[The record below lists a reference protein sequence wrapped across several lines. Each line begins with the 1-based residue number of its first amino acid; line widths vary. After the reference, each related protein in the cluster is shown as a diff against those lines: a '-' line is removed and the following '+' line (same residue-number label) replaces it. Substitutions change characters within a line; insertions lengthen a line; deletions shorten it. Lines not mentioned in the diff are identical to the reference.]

1 MASIPRDDLE
11 ALAIDLANAKAAEE
25 AAKNVRLE
33 CEAKLAEA
41 LGGKEDGSQS
51 YTCGRLKVTLKRG
64 WNYKADVEWFAANG
78 HGDLLKTKT
87 EFVGSAYEK
96 LRDSD
101 PGLFR
106 ELAGHVVATP
116 KKASVELKL

>member
-11 ALAIDLANAKAAEE
+11 SLAIDLANAKAAEE
-25 AAKNVRLE
+25 AAKKVRLE

-41 LGGKEDGSQS
+41 LGGNEDGSQS

-64 WNYKADVEWFAANG
+64 WNYKADVEWFAENG
-78 HGDLLKTKT
+78 HGYLLRMKA
-87 EFVGSAYEK
+87 EFIGAAYEN